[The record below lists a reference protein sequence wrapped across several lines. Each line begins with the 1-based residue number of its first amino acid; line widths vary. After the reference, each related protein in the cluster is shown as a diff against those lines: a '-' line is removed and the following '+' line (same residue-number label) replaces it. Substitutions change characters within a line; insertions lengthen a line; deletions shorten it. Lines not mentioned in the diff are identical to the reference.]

1 MASYMNNVPGSPM
14 AMDGPRSLAQREYLL
29 VGAEAPKHDTRCWHQ
44 RNPVFFALG
53 IGILMS
59 SISGVITAGFFLY
72 GFSFEANTA
81 QVSLPSCGAC
91 IKSPLDGRFVGEG
104 QLSITVLA
112 QPLLFTWTTSYAFN
126 ASNGTVDVSVV
137 PILNPFPRPLTAFDC
152 PGVPY
157 FIADYTVCNIS
168 ITDACIVAAG
178 GGTDS
183 TPSDVYWNGADNI
196 TQIQYTTTP
205 AGSSTT
211 VINMVRVPDP
221 GSGSYAYEF

>member
-1 MASYMNNVPGSPM
+1 M
-14 AMDGPRSLAQREYLL
+14 AMEGPRSLAQREYLI
-29 VGAEAPKHDTRCWHQ
+29 VGAEAPKHETRCWHQ
-44 RNPVFFALG
+44 RNPVLFALG

-59 SISGVITAGFFLY
+59 SISGGITAGFFLY
-72 GFSFEANTA
+72 GFSFGGNTA
-81 QVSLPSCGAC
+81 QVTPPSCGAC
-91 IKSPLDGRFVGEG
+91 INSGPLDGRFVGEG
-104 QLSITVLA
+104 QLSISIVGITQVY
-112 QPLLFTWTTSYAFN
+112 TWSTSYAFN
-126 ASNGTVDVSVV
+126 ASNGTVNVSVV
-137 PILNPFPRPLTAFDC
+137 PILNPYPRPLTAFDC

-157 FIADYTVCNIS
+157 FIADYSVCNIS

-205 AGSSTT
+205 AGASTT

-221 GSGSYAYEF
+221 GSGSYAYEV